1 MVLIKDL
8 INYLKKDLNF
18 DEKDILLADNIKSTK
33 LKSINSDLNSTK
45 GDVSW
50 ISERVFKLNKSRLD
64 NFGGSVL
71 FVPAAYHS
79 QKKRNFSII
88 RCSNPKYIF
97 NMISNIFF
105 VNTKNI
111 FIKNNI
117 SDQLK
122 NSNNT
127 FIGQGSVIGQ
137 NVSFKENIVIGN
149 NTVINNCIIGK
160 NVKIG
165 SNCTIGNLG
174 FGFSKNEKEEFV
186 RFPHVGM
193 VIIKDNVEIDNNVC
207 IDRGSL
213 EDTLIYEGVKIDNQ
227 VHISHNV
234 KVGENTIIC
243 VGSVVSGSVFI
254 GKNCWISP
262 GTVILN
268 QIKIGNKA
276 SIGIGSVV
284 LNDIKPN
291 ASVFGNPAR
300 VIPTKQNKV
309 SYK

>member
-1 MVLIKDL
+1 MVLIQDL
-8 INYLKKDLNF
+8 IKYLKKDLNF
-18 DEKDILLADNIKSTK
+18 HEKDILLTDDIKFTK

-50 ISERVFKLNKSRLD
+50 ISERVFKLNQSRID
-64 NFGGSVL
+64 NFRGSVL
-71 FVPAAYHS
+71 FVPASYDL

-97 NMISNIFF
+97 NLISNKFF
-105 VNTKNI
+105 VSTEDI
-111 FIKNNI
+111 FIKKNI
-117 SDQLK
+117 SNQLK
-122 NSNNT
+122 KYKNT

-137 NVSFKENIVIGN
+137 NVSLKKNIIIGN

-174 FGFSKNEKEEFV
+174 FGFSKNEKEEFI

-234 KVGENTIIC
+234 KVGKNTIIC
-243 VGSVVSGSVFI
+243 VGSVISGSVFI
-254 GKNCWISP
+254 GEDCWISP
-262 GTVILN
+262 RTVILN
-268 QIKIGNKA
+268 QIKIGNKVL
-276 SIGIGSVV
+276 IGIGSVV
-284 LNDIKPN
+284 LNDVEPN
-291 ASVFGNPAR
+291 RSVFGNPAR
-300 VIPTKQNKV
+300 IIPTK
-309 SYK
+309 